1 MITFVAQLS
10 SIVALP
16 VVAVIVWQRRTGAA
30 WKTLLFV
37 LFAFAVYNT
46 ARIPIRE
53 QVTPYLY
60 YLAGQELWGIIPF
73 IFSGVPTY
81 LTFQPPMYLVLQPL
95 FYGLL
100 RESVR
105 WLTFRYVA
113 KSVQFWQEGV
123 LFGIGYSCLAA
134 VLLIWVSPYGVPEG
148 DPPSFVARAMML
160 KDDYN
165 WIRAVLEAWRYG
177 VTDVIFNAGTSLAV
191 LYSVRR
197 RKVWFLLAAALLH
210 ILPPVAHFVSISH
223 VPPVKLLLPWRSYF
237 ITLWFEF
244 MGIVAVLPALWLIFH
259 LRKPLSAKRLPN
271 Q

>member
-1 MITFVAQLS
+1 MITLVAQLS
-10 SIVALP
+10 SVVALP

-30 WKTLLFV
+30 WKTLLSV

-46 ARIPIRE
+46 ARIPIGE
-53 QVTPYLY
+53 QVTPYFNH
-60 YLAGQELWGIIPF
+60 LAGREIWGIIPF
-73 IFSGVPTY
+73 MISGVPTY
-81 LTFQPPMYLVLQPL
+81 WIPQSL
-95 FYGLL
+95 FYGLF

-113 KSVQFWQEGV
+113 KSVQFWQDGV

-134 VLLIWVSPYGVPEG
+134 VLLIWGSSSAQTGVSEW
-148 DPPSFVARAMML
+148 DPSSFVARAMML

-165 WIRAVLEAWRYG
+165 WIRAVVEAWRYG
-177 VTDVIFNAGTSLAV
+177 VTDVILNAGTSLAV

-210 ILPPVAHFVSISH
+210 ILPPVARFVSISH
-223 VPPVKLLLPWRSYF
+223 VPPVKLLFPWRSYF
-237 ITLWFEF
+237 IVLWFEF
-244 MGIVAVLPALWLIFH
+244 VGIVAVLPALWLIFH
-259 LRKPLSAKRLPN
+259 LRKPLSAKSLPN

>member
-46 ARIPIRE
+46 AKIPIRE
-53 QVTPYLY
+53 QVTPYFNL
-60 YLAGQELWGIIPF
+60 LASQEIWGIIPSVF
-73 IFSGVPTY
+73 YGVPTY
-81 LTFQPPMYLVLQPL
+81 WIPESL
-95 FYGLL
+95 FYGLF

-113 KSVQFWQEGV
+113 RSVQFWQDGV

-134 VLLIWVSPYGVPEG
+134 VLMIWGSFSAQTGVSEW
-148 DPPSFVARAMML
+148 DPPSISDRAVML
-160 KDDYN
+160 KDDYH
-165 WIRAVLEAWRYG
+165 WVRAVLEAWRYG
-177 VTDVIFNAGTSLAV
+177 VRNGIFNAGTSLAV

-210 ILPPVAHFVSISH
+210 ILPPVAHFVSILH
-223 VPPVKLLLPWRSYF
+223 VPPVHLMFPWRTYF
-237 ITLWFEF
+237 FALWIEF